1 MQGMQIPVQMQMQM
15 GMQAPNA
22 VPMPGQMQSMGFFPG
37 MSGEW
42 NQGSLPRSK
51 GRGGGSR
58 ARGGG
63 SRGAGRGA
71 SHGRGTSEHWSVQAH
86 KRKRPGT
93 QDASVAG
100 KQQKRSQEDINT
112 FVQTLLSGER
122 RGQGTDQQEAP
133 STSGAAGERSYEPP
147 SRSERTGESWPQD
160 FANRKSLRE
169 RHEAVVRSLYD
180 DLPHQCQQTGLR
192 FGESSSYS
200 SHLDALI
207 LRRKRQK
214 DTTMSSRSWYVT
226 LEQWILGTSR
236 GHTDEVRYIL
246 YVFTF
251 WHAFVPLISS
261 SRSFSCCSLPSRL
274 PCLLCLRGDRLA
286 PSKERP
292 DRRGSFTPRRVKQA
306 YVCANRG
313 SPPDSNRMAVV

>member
-1 MQGMQIPVQMQMQM
+1 LKRSLERLVDSWQRPTLVFPQQTIEELNSIVGNQGSSTVSQGNFMNAAAMAQTGAWQPQGMPMAMSSGQMIPMAHGQGQAVDMAGAFGAGGVQGMPMQGMQIPVQMQMQM

-42 NQGSLPRSK
+42 NQGPLPRSK

-58 ARGGG
+58 GRGGG

-93 QDASVAG
+93 QEASVAG

-122 RGQGTDQQEAP
+122 RGQGTDQEEAP
-133 STSGAAGERSYEPP
+133 STSGAGGERSYEPP
-147 SRSERTGESWPQD
+147 SRSERTGESWPQY

-192 FGESSSYS
+192 FGDSSSYS

-207 LRRKRQK
+207 LRRKRQ
-214 DTTMSSRSWYVT
+214 
-226 LEQWILGTSR
+226 
-236 GHTDEVRYIL
+236 
-246 YVFTF
+246 
-251 WHAFVPLISS
+251 
-261 SRSFSCCSLPSRL
+261 
-274 PCLLCLRGDRLA
+274 
-286 PSKERP
+286 
-292 DRRGSFTPRRVKQA
+292 
-306 YVCANRG
+306 
-313 SPPDSNRMAVV
+313 